1 MRLGDIGI
9 PPVEDGDI
17 DSCPL
22 WTTVPHRAHS
32 HLPSIPF
39 GSWSQASFS
48 LPVDLDSLYL
58 VAHGPLASGDLYV
71 SESPEVKDMSV
82 KVFAH
87 HRGSKALSRAAA
99 CQLSRGDGQVG
110 VGIFTRRRRFI
121 NWPIPS
127 RDGLHFVIEVQLP
140 ASRNAIRYIPT
151 FEADLPRFA
160 LNMDDISAFRFGDV
174 SLKSTNNHINVQG
187 AIASTFNVHSTN
199 GGISGAFNTTNSL
212 TIVTTNSPV
221 AVRIGAVNERSKK
234 PTKVLIRT
242 TNGHIKADVSLI
254 SNSSSGTGGA
264 FGVCAHTTNG
274 PIDVVYDDSPVDSF
288 LKFNAVSTNS
298 PVRAVLHRAYE
309 GTFALSTT
317 NARAVLDRLPD
328 TEDPSGQGRER
339 SVTTRQSSGPFGNYI
354 SGRVEWMPSS
364 DYDQAG
370 SVNIAT
376 TNDKITLT
384 L

>member
-1 MRLGDIGI
+1 MKVDIGI

-17 DSCPL
+17 GRCPL
-22 WTTVPHRAHS
+22 WRTVPHGVHP
-32 HLPSIPF
+32 HLPYIPF

-48 LPVDLDSLYL
+48 LPVNLDSLYL

-71 SESPEVKDMSV
+71 SESPEVKDVSI

-87 HRGSKALSRAAA
+87 HRGSKALARAAA

-110 VGIFTRRRRFI
+110 VGIYTSRPWYI
-121 NWPIPS
+121 KWPIPS

-140 ASRNAIRYIPT
+140 TSHNAVRYVPS

-174 SLKSTNNHINVQG
+174 SLQSTNNHIEVQG
-187 AIASTFNVHSTN
+187 AIASTFNVYSTN
-199 GGISGAFNTTNSL
+199 GSISGVFNTTDSL
-212 TIVTTNSPV
+212 TIVTSNSPV
-221 AVRIGAVNERSKK
+221 AVRIGAVNEKSEK
-234 PTKVLIRT
+234 PTKVFIQT
-242 TNGHIKADVSLI
+242 TNGRIKADLSLI

-264 FGVCAHTTNG
+264 FVVCAHTTNS

-288 LKFNAVSTNS
+288 LEFNAVSTNS

-309 GTFALSTT
+309 GTFVLSTT
-317 NARAVLDRLPD
+317 NARSVLDRLRD
-328 TEDPSGQGRER
+328 VEDPSSQGRER
-339 SVTTRQSSGPFGNYI
+339 SVTTRQSSGAVGNYI
-354 SGRVEWMPSS
+354 SGRVEWVPSS

-370 SVNIAT
+370 SLNIAT
-376 TNDKITLT
+376 TNDQITLT
-384 L
+384 V